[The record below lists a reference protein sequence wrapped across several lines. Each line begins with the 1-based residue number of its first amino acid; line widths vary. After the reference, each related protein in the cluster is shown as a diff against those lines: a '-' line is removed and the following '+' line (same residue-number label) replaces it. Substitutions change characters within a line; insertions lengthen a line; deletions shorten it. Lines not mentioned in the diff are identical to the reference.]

1 MRRLPFLLLGVAV
14 AAPAM
19 AQSVQFSAVAQS
31 EIGYGTN
38 PFLVP
43 GVTKGTVFASASIA
57 PQLLY
62 QTARSTT
69 TLQGQYRRESYFEK
83 FGYTDSGSI
92 GLTRTDQLSQYLS
105 STLTGSYAT
114 SNGAIVADPNQPVRD
129 PLDIGRRSK
138 ILMGS
143 YQLQWQTSARDQIS
157 YGAQFSHQN
166 YGNSRAPGFIGVS
179 SNYTQYGTNVG
190 YNHTVD
196 SRTSVGAQVSLS
208 TVRSKI
214 YPDSRTIQPS
224 LTARRQLT
232 AVWEIDGHIGMVF
245 SRIEGPFAE
254 STNSLGIGV
263 NLCGQYPRT
272 HICLKLSRDTQPTG
286 HGPLQKTTVI
296 AGQLTHQLNEH
307 SRLSVNAQFVRDS
320 SDSFTTRGTP
330 LLGNSKL
337 VLATADYD
345 RDLTQRVSAGF
356 GGRFQWRSLENL
368 PVGTPSAARSYTG
381 TIHVRAK
388 LGRM

>member
-1 MRRLPFLLLGVAV
+1 
-14 AAPAM
+14 M

-31 EIGYGTN
+31 ELGYGTN

-43 GVTKGTVFASASIA
+43 GVTKGTIFASASIA
-57 PQLLY
+57 PQILY
-62 QTARSTT
+62 QTALSTT
-69 TLQGQYRRESYFEK
+69 RLQGQYRREAYLEK

-92 GLTRTDQLSQYLS
+92 GLIRTDQLSPYLS
-105 STLTGSYAT
+105 STLTGNYTT
-114 SNGAIVADPNQPVRD
+114 SNEAIVSDPNQPVKD

-138 ILMGS
+138 ILTGS
-143 YQLQWQTSARDQIS
+143 DQLQWQTSARDQLS
-157 YGAQFSHQN
+157 YGAQYSHQS
-166 YGNSRAPGFIGVS
+166 YGKSRVPGFVGIS

-190 YNHTVD
+190 YNHSVD

-208 TVRSKI
+208 TVRSQI
-214 YPDSRTIQPS
+214 YPNSRTIQPA

-254 STNSLGIGV
+254 SSNSLGIGV

-286 HGPLQKTTVI
+286 HGPLQKVTVI
-296 AGQLTHQLNEH
+296 AGQLTHELDEH
-307 SRLSVNAQFVRDS
+307 SRLSVNAQFARDS
-320 SDSFTTRGTP
+320 SGSFSTPGTP
-330 LLGNSKL
+330 FLGNSKL
-337 VLATADYD
+337 VLASTDYD

-356 GGRFQWRSLENL
+356 GGRFQWRSLETQS
-368 PVGTPSAARSYTG
+368 VGTPSAAHSYTA